1 MITTHVLD
9 TARGRPAAGMAVVL
23 EQSVGLHEWR
33 TIGYGETDA
42 DGRLRSLMP
51 EGTPLTVAVY
61 RLVFDTRHY
70 FERQGTAAF
79 YPHVIVVFQ
88 TTAGEGHYHVPLLV
102 GPFGYTTY
110 RGS

>member
-23 EQSVGLHEWR
+23 ELSVGTQEWR
-33 TIGYGETDA
+33 TIGYGETDV
-42 DGRLRSLMP
+42 DGRLRSLVA
-51 EGTPLTVAVY
+51 EGSVVAPGVY
-61 RLVFDTRHY
+61 RLVFDTHQY
-70 FERQGTAAF
+70 FERQGTATF
-79 YPHVIVVFQ
+79 YPHVIVVF
-88 TTAGEGHYHVPLLV
+88 TTQPNEAHYHVPLLV

>member
-9 TARGRPAAGMAVVL
+9 TSRGRPAAGMAVVL
-23 EQSVGLHEWR
+23 EQSLGPHEWR

-42 DGRLRSLMP
+42 DGRLPNLMP
-51 EGTPLTVAVY
+51 HETPLTPGVY
-61 RLVFDTRHY
+61 RLVFDTHHY
-70 FERQGTAAF
+70 FERQGTATF

-88 TTAGEGHYHVPLLV
+88 TLLNEPHYHVPLLV

-110 RGS
+110 RGT